1 MNCVEH
7 FSLFQALVSVSQPES
22 GRVWLDGP
30 RTEKYG
36 QTDTSLGLWAECDT
50 LGDHVT
56 VYDGPGGPHSQ
67 GASPALIR
75 MCRGGRV
82 PEVSMLRTLTK
93 IKLGKNKV
101 NIKVYVQFVFKCL
114 HGFTF

>member
-1 MNCVEH
+1 MYNIIQLKLFWDIH
-7 FSLFQALVSVSQPES
+7 SLFFQALVSVSQPEG
-22 GRVWLDGP
+22 GRVWLAGP

-56 VYDGPGGPHSQ
+56 VYDGPGGGGPHPSQ
-67 GASPALIR
+67 PGASPALIR

-82 PEVSMLRTLTK
+82 PEVSECFNTRLVIHLK
-93 IKLGKNKV
+93 FSV
-101 NIKVYVQFVFKCL
+101 
-114 HGFTF
+114 

>member
-1 MNCVEH
+1 MYNVIQLKLFSIFAKNMNCVEH

-56 VYDGPGGPHSQ
+56 VYDGPGGPHTQ

-82 PEVSMLRTLTK
+82 PEVSMLRTL
-93 IKLGKNKV
+93 IHVRFPL
-101 NIKVYVQFVFKCL
+101 IL
-114 HGFTF
+114 